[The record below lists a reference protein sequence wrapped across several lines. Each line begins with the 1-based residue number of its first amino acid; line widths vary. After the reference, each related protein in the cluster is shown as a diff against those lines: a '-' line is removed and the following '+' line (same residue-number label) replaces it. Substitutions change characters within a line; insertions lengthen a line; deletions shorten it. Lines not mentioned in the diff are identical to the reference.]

1 MKPWVRVWGLHFVK
15 AGYQLMLFDIDSERL
30 DRAKAQVEHS
40 LVTLLRENAPSVEMW
55 KKGVNPNL
63 SKD

>member
-1 MKPWVRVWGLHFVK
+1 
-15 AGYQLMLFDIDSERL
+15 MLFDIDSERL

-40 LVTLLRENAPSVEMW
+40 LVTLLPENAPSVEMW